1 MLILVRIDLTEKGE
15 ENKSK
20 VLEEVDYNFS
30 HSEILGTEIVPLP
43 LVALGPDP
51 AGRMLYALRWNI

>member
-30 HSEILGTEIVPLP
+30 HSEILGTEIVD
-43 LVALGPDP
+43 VYTED
-51 AGRMLYALRWNI
+51 